1 MLNSTHFHLI
11 ERIIWHVLRR
21 RLHTDTSVITCIAR
35 DSADDIYV
43 LVNNEDEERIEM
55 EQALYDGYS

>member
-11 ERIIWHVLRR
+11 ERIIWHKCK
-21 RLHTDTSVITCIAR
+21 RLLQTDTSVIDCIAR

-43 LVNNEDEERIEM
+43 LVNDDNEERLEM